1 MNDKKKV
8 LFICTGNACRSQ
20 MAEGL
25 LRHLAGNK
33 FDVYSAGT
41 HPSRVHP
48 LAIEVMKELEI
59 DISAHTSDK
68 ISKYFSYGIDY
79 IITVCDNAST
89 FCPSF
94 PGKAKK
100 IHWSVKD
107 PFRNWNKD
115 LRRIR
120 KYRKT
125 RDELKKRIEQFIE
138 II

>member
-68 ISKYFSYGIDY
+68 ISNYFSYGIDY
-79 IITVCDNAST
+79 VITVCDDASKL
-89 FCPSF
+89 CPSF
-94 PGKAKK
+94 PGKAQK

-115 LRRIR
+115 MRRIR